1 MANVGGVSGQIL
13 RSFIERVENLEERK
27 KEIADDIRDVYAE
40 AKGSGF
46 DPKVMRQVIKLR
58 KMDSNDR
65 EEQEYLLDTY
75 MRAIEGRIDEEESAA

>member
-27 KEIADDIRDVYAE
+27 KEIADDIRGVFAE
-40 AKGSGF
+40 AKSAGF
-46 DPKVMRQVIKLR
+46 DPKVMRQVIKIR

-75 MRAIEGRIDEEESAA
+75 MRAIEGRIEEESAA

>member
-58 KMDSNDR
+58 KMEANDR
-65 EEQEYLLDTY
+65 EEQEYLLETY
-75 MRAIEGRIDEEESAA
+75 LRAIEGRTEEEESAA

>member
-13 RSFIERVENLEERK
+13 RSFIERIENLEERK

-46 DPKVMRQVIKLR
+46 DAKVMRQVIKLR

-75 MRAIEGRIDEEESAA
+75 MRAIEGRVDEEETAA

>member
-1 MANVGGVSGQIL
+1 MANVGGISGQIL
-13 RSFIERVENLEERK
+13 RSFIERIENLEERK

-40 AKGSGF
+40 AKSSGF
-46 DPKVMRQVIKLR
+46 DSKVMRQVIKLR

-75 MRAIEGRIDEEESAA
+75 MRAIEGRIEEEDAA

>member
-13 RSFIERVENLEERK
+13 RSFIERIENLEERK

-46 DPKVMRQVIKLR
+46 DSKVMRQVIKLR

-75 MRAIEGRIDEEESAA
+75 MRAIEGRIEEEESAA